1 MTDFDRF
8 RRYMVDTQLAARGIS
23 DERVLAAMRIVPR
36 ELFMPEITRNSAFDD
51 RALPIGEGQT
61 ISQPYMVAIMT
72 ELMDLKGEE
81 KVLEIGTGS
90 GYQAAILSLLADKV
104 VTVERIPVLA
114 DSAKERMKDLGYDN
128 VSVVVGDGTLG
139 YKKEA
144 PYDAVIVTA
153 GAPSAPRSLLDQ
165 LNPDGGRLIIPI
177 GDRFEQILKKITRH
191 KNEFSE
197 ENSVGCMFVPLIGRE
212 GWPE

>member
-1 MTDFDRF
+1 MIE
-8 RRYMVDTQLAARGIS
+8 TQLVMRGIT
-23 DERVLAAMRIVPR
+23 DERVLDAMKKAPR
-36 ELFMPEITRNSAFDD
+36 ELFTPEGIRDSAFDD

-72 ELMDLKGEE
+72 ELMGLIGNE

-90 GYQAAILSLLADKV
+90 GYQAAILSILANKV
-104 VTVERIPVLA
+104 ITVERIPGLA
-114 DSAKERMKDLGYDN
+114 DIAGKRMKDLGYNN

-144 PYDAVIVTA
+144 PYNAIIVTA

-165 LNPDGGRLIIPI
+165 LDPDGGRLIIPV
-177 GDRFEQILKKITRH
+177 GNRFEQILKKITRH

-197 ENSVGCMFVPLIGRE
+197 ENSVGCMFVPLVGKE
-212 GWPE
+212 GWEE